1 MIIGALACLIAS
13 MSWGAMFP
21 VADHALEYID
31 PFYFSLIRYGAVAI
45 VLMVLL
51 LMKEGKRAFRLEG
64 RGKLLVFFGTMAF
77 TVYNVLIFLGQ
88 MLMGKSGV
96 MVADRK
102 SVV

>member
-45 VLMVLL
+45 MLIVLL
-51 LMKEGKRAFRLEG
+51 LMKEGKRAFRLEEEESYSSFWNDG
-64 RGKLLVFFGTMAF
+64 
-77 TVYNVLIFLGQ
+77 VYCI
-88 MLMGKSGV
+88 
-96 MVADRK
+96 
-102 SVV
+102 

>member
-45 VLMVLL
+45 MLIVLL
-51 LMKEGKRAFRLEG
+51 LVKEGKQAFCLEG
-64 RGKLLVFFGTMAF
+64 RGKLLVFLERWHLQYIMSSYFRA
-77 TVYNVLIFLGQ
+77 NVNG
-88 MLMGKSGV
+88 
-96 MVADRK
+96 
-102 SVV
+102 

>member
-45 VLMVLL
+45 MLIVLL
-51 LMKEGKRAFRLEG
+51 LMKEGKQAFRLEG
-64 RGKLLVFFGTMAF
+64 RGKLLVFWNDGI
-77 TVYNVLIFLGQ
+77 YSI
-88 MLMGKSGV
+88 
-96 MVADRK
+96 
-102 SVV
+102 